1 MPKVLIKETITK
13 EIEIPLKTIYNFI
26 DALPLEEKKELLDK
40 LLTSIQKRGKT
51 KFIPFKKVRIK
62 DIISDFKATDLYE
75 ENFLQDLEDG
85 LKKSSVY
92 R

>member
-1 MPKVLIKETITK
+1 MPKLLIKETLTK

-26 DALPLEEKKELLDK
+26 DALPLEEKKVLLDK

-51 KFIPFKKVRIK
+51 KFIPFKKVRIE